1 MSGNQ
6 KSNTNFLMQGSILA
20 AASIISR
27 VIGLVYRI
35 PLQRII
41 GDRGMDFYA
50 TAFEVYSI
58 VLLISSYSLP
68 LAVSKLVSARVAR
81 GQRKNAYRY
90 LRGAFLFALV
100 TGTTA
105 GLIVWFFSKQITQFF
120 ETPLSFF
127 SLQFLAPCL
136 VVAAVMGV
144 LRGFFQGLG
153 TMVPSAISQVI
164 EQIVNAV
171 VSVMAA
177 YFLYQYG
184 AKIGAVLGD
193 PEKYGS
199 AYGAAG
205 GTLGTLSGAVVG
217 FVFIL
222 VIFLLYRTILK
233 RQMKRDH
240 SMQEESYGS
249 IIRILILTIVPVLL
263 STTIYNV
270 SAIIDTRIFKS
281 VALMQGYTAV
291 DIGTWWGKY
300 TGKYR
305 LLINVP
311 ISIASAL
318 AASTVPA
325 LSASYAKKD
334 RRRIEHQINAGMRLS
349 MIIAVPCAVGLF
361 VFAGPVMELLFNDT
375 SEIAARMLQ
384 AGCVAVIFYS
394 LSTLSNGIL
403 QGVDRMR
410 IPVINAVLSLA
421 IHIGS
426 LYALLYFGNLNIFA
440 VIIANVIYG
449 VLMCIFNQIGIRRA
463 TGYRFDLPGIF
474 LRPAIASAVMG
485 AASFGL
491 YKLVRI
497 LFGNTVSTIVAMVG
511 AFFVYF
517 VVLLLIRGISESDLK
532 KLPKGTFFVSL
543 AKKMH
548 LLR

>member
-1 MSGNQ
+1 
-6 KSNTNFLMQGSILA
+6 
-20 AASIISR
+20 
-27 VIGLVYRI
+27 
-35 PLQRII
+35 
-41 GDRGMDFYA
+41 MDYYA

-58 VLLISSYSLP
+58 LLLISSYSLP
-68 LAVSKLVSARVAR
+68 LAVSKLVSARVAK
-81 GQRKNAYRY
+81 GQRKNAYRMM
-90 LRGAFLFALV
+90 RGAFLFALL

-105 GLIVWFFSKQITQFF
+105 GLIVWFFAKQITQFF

-127 SLQFLAPCL
+127 SLEFLAPCL

-177 YFLYQYG
+177 YALYQYG

-205 GTLGTLSGAVVG
+205 GTIGTLSGAIAG
-217 FVFIL
+217 FLFIL

-240 SMQEESYGS
+240 TLQEESYGS
-249 IIRILILTIVPVLL
+249 IIKILILTIVPVLL

-270 SAIIDTRIFKS
+270 SAIIDTRIFKN
-281 VALMQGYTAV
+281 VALLQGYSTT
-291 DIGTWWGKY
+291 DIGVWWGKY

-325 LSASYAKKD
+325 LSASHAKKD

-375 SEIAARMLQ
+375 SEIATRMLQ
-384 AGCVAVIFYS
+384 SGCVAVIFYS
-394 LSTLSNGIL
+394 MSTLSNGIL
-403 QGVDRMR
+403 QGIDRMR
-410 IPVINAVLSLA
+410 VPVINAVISLG

-426 LYALLYFGNLNIFA
+426 LYALLYFANLNIYA
-440 VIIANVIYG
+440 VILANVIYA
-449 VLMCIFNQIGIRRA
+449 VLMCILNQIGIRRA
-463 TGYRFDLPGIF
+463 TGYRFDFFGIF
-474 LRPAIASAVMG
+474 LKPLIASGVMG
-485 AASFGL
+485 AAAFGV
-491 YKLVRI
+491 YKLVHI
-497 LFGNTVSTIVAMVG
+497 LFGNGVSAIIGMIA
-511 AFFVYF
+511 AFFIYF
-517 VVLLLIRGISESDLK
+517 IVLLLIKGISESDLK
-532 KLPKGTFFVSL
+532 KLPKGTWLVSL
-543 AKKMH
+543 AKKLH

>member
-20 AASIISR
+20 AASLVSR

-50 TAFEVYSI
+50 TSFEVYSI
-58 VLLISSYSLP
+58 LLLISSYSLP

-81 GQRKNAYRY
+81 GQRKNAYR
-90 LRGAFLFALV
+90 LMRGAFLFALL

-127 SLQFLAPCL
+127 SLEFLAPCL

-177 YFLYQYG
+177 YGLYQYG

-205 GTLGTLSGAVVG
+205 GTLGTLSGALAG
-217 FVFIL
+217 FLFIL

-240 SMQEESYGS
+240 SMEEESYGN
-249 IIRILILTIVPVLL
+249 IIKILILTIVPVLL

-270 SAIIDTRIFKS
+270 SAIIDTRIFKN
-281 VALMQGYTAV
+281 VALLQGYTAT
-291 DIGTWWGKY
+291 DIGVWWGKY

-325 LSASYAKKD
+325 LSASHAKKD

-375 SEIAARMLQ
+375 SELAARMLQ
-384 AGCVAVIFYS
+384 SGCVAVIFYS

-403 QGVDRMR
+403 QGIDRMR
-410 IPVINAVLSLA
+410 VPVINAVISLA

-426 LYALLYFGNLNIFA
+426 LYALLYFANLNIYA
-440 VIIANVIYG
+440 VILANVIYA
-449 VLMCIFNQIGIRRA
+449 VLMCILNQIGIRRA
-463 TGYRFDLPGIF
+463 TGYRFDFFGIF
-474 LRPAIASAVMG
+474 LKPLIASAVMG
-485 AASFGL
+485 VAAFGI

-497 LFGNTVSTIVAMVG
+497 LFGNGVSAIVGMIAAM
-511 AFFVYF
+511 FIYF
-517 VVLLLIRGISESDLK
+517 IVLLLIRGISESDLK
-532 KLPKGTFFVSL
+532 KLPKGTWLVSL